1 MRVKFWMIRIVFV
14 GIFSVLIGHMYSL
27 QINNGEYYHQRAE
40 AREEASGKF
49 IPTRGVVYITD
60 KHQTKIPAVV
70 NKEYPLVYAV
80 PTEIQDPQ
88 ESAHRLASIVGK
100 DVKELISSF
109 SKANDEYE
117 LLIDKATPMQVSQ
130 LRELN
135 EEGVY
140 IKEVVSRFYSL
151 GTMASHLFGF
161 ISPSQDG
168 TVAGRYGVE
177 LEFEDMLRGV
187 EGNSK
192 KDASHDPIAGSDLY
206 LTIDRNIQAES
217 ERILGNLFNEWGAE
231 GGSVIV
237 QEPDTGKIL
246 AMANEPTFD
255 PNTYSKANLRDYL
268 NGSVELLYEPGSVFK
283 VLTIAAGIDSGA
295 ITPQTTYV
303 DKGYLTLNGR
313 TIRNWDKKTYG
324 LQTMTNVIEN
334 SLNTGSAFAES
345 KTGHETFTTYI
356 KRFGF
361 GTKTGIEL
369 PGEVSGDVSN
379 LDNGRDI
386 NYATASFGQ
395 GISVTPIQLISS
407 FSSIANGGVLM
418 RPIIRQDDTPEV
430 VRRVIQPETAE
441 QVTDMMVS
449 AVDKNILAHVAQYRV
464 AGKTGTANIPNF
476 KSGGYTDDVIN
487 TFVGFAPA
495 HDPKFVVLI
504 KLDHPKG
511 APLAGQT
518 VVPAFKKMTQFLLN
532 YYEVPPDRAGEN

>member
-1 MRVKFWMIRIVFV
+1 MIRIVFV

-27 QINNGEYYHQRAE
+27 QINNGEYYFQRTQ

-49 IPTRGVVYITD
+49 VPTRGVIYITD

-80 PTEIQDPQ
+80 PKEIEDPQ
-88 ESAHRLASIVGK
+88 ESAHRLASIIGKEVG
-100 DVKELISSF
+100 ELVTLF
-109 SKANDEYE
+109 SKPKDEYE
-117 LLIDKATPMQVSQ
+117 LLIVKATPTQVSQ

-135 EEGVY
+135 EEGIY
-140 IKEVVSRFYSL
+140 IKEETFRFYPL
-151 GTMASHLFGF
+151 ETMAAHLFGF
-161 ISPSQDG
+161 ISPAQDG
-168 TVAGRYGVE
+168 SVAGRYGVE
-177 LEFEDMLRGV
+177 LEFEDVLRGV
-187 EGNSK
+187 EGSAK
-192 KDASHDPIAGSDLY
+192 KDNSQNSIAGSDLY

-217 ERILGNLFNEWGAE
+217 ERILGDLFDQWGAD

-237 QEPDTGKIL
+237 QEPSTGKIL
-246 AMANEPTFD
+246 AMANAPTFD
-255 PNTYSKANLRDYL
+255 PNTYSQADLRDYL

-345 KTGHETFTTYI
+345 KTGHKTFTAYI
-356 KRFGF
+356 KKFGF
-361 GTKTGIEL
+361 GVKTGIEL
-369 PGEVSGDVSN
+369 PGEISGDVTN

-407 FSSIANGGVLM
+407 FSAIANGGVLM
-418 RPIIRQDDTPEV
+418 RPIIRQNDAPEV
-430 VRRVIQPETAE
+430 VRRVVRPETAQ
-441 QVTDMMVS
+441 QVIDMMVS
-449 AVDKNILAHVAQYRV
+449 AVDKNILAHVPQYRV

-476 KSGGYTDDVIN
+476 RNGGYTDDVIN

-495 HDPKFVVLI
+495 QDPKFVVLI
-504 KLDHPKG
+504 KLDNPKG

-532 YYEVPPDRAGEN
+532 YYEVPPDRAGEE